1 MVTFDVCPLF
11 TSIQLEETINI
22 ICEQSELLL
31 LMCLLN
37 SEWMKLA
44 SATEFDPFTHCF

>member
-1 MVTFDVCPLF
+1 MDQLNISDKYMVTFDVCPLF
-11 TSIQLEETINI
+11 TSIQLEETIDI

-37 SEWMKLA
+37 SE
-44 SATEFDPFTHCF
+44 